1 MSFHSV
7 DDNPPLARSVD
18 RSQGH
23 QVARCAGNNH
33 LTSFEFKSGSL
44 LCWGTILEYC
54 KFADAMSK
62 RYKYAITIMMSQP
75 LKLKA
80 PNFK

>member
-23 QVARCAGNNH
+23 QVARCAWAEVRF
-33 LTSFEFKSGSL
+33 L
-44 LCWGTILEYC
+44 
-54 KFADAMSK
+54 A
-62 RYKYAITIMMSQP
+62 
-75 LKLKA
+75 KL
-80 PNFK
+80 N